1 MEAGRCNPDHAQG
14 SGGQHVTEAEALQK
28 LRSYLLESIAQA
40 ADEIKE
46 IDLVLLNSE
55 VQECQ

>member
-1 MEAGRCNPDHAQG
+1 M
-14 SGGQHVTEAEALQK
+14 TEPEALQE
-28 LRSYLLESIAQA
+28 LRSYLLESIALA

-46 IDLVLLNSE
+46 IDMLLPNFNSE